1 MLTEI
6 DLSFLTILWRA
17 GLATLLGFAIGWERR
32 ATGSPVRTRI
42 IPLVAMTTAAL
53 TTLGMRMSPADAS
66 RVLAGL
72 LTGIGFIGA
81 GVIMRS
87 GTEEVRGLTTAA
99 SLWAMSCIA
108 ITVGA
113 GYEVIGVVL
122 TLFVYVVIAWN
133 DWPIVTRLRQLRAEK
148 LLEMEKK

>member
-1 MLTEI
+1 MLSEFN
-6 DLSFLTILWRA
+6 SFILLVLWRVL
-17 GLATLLGFAIGWERR
+17 LATILGFAIGWERR
-32 ATGSPVRTRI
+32 ASGSPVRMRI

-53 TTLGMRMSPADAS
+53 TALGMRMSPADAS
-66 RVLAGL
+66 RILAGL
-72 LTGIGFIGA
+72 MTGIGFIGA
-81 GVIMRS
+81 GVIMRG

-113 GYEVIGVVL
+113 GYEVLGVVL

-133 DWPIVTRLRQLRAEK
+133 DWPIVTRLQQRRAQK
-148 LLEMEKK
+148 LLKKEKK